1 MGERTHERLK
11 VAKDFSINSL
21 LKSSTD
27 YNYLPSFTPNNT
39 VSNSPFVTRSAD
51 LFRQAG
57 LLADKHEY
65 AYMGESAPLS
75 PEDFTALAQA
85 HNSLAQ
91 AHYQLAQDMKVA
103 NPVVNIKAV
112 SANGDAY
119 GAHLDAAKRCLQS
132 VAGTQEAI
140 DFAID
145 NRNQN
150 SNSDRDASH
159 APENIPAKD
168 AWLSA
173 HRAFVMSRMA
183 HNETIFATAR

>member
-1 MGERTHERLK
+1 M
-11 VAKDFSINSL
+11 AKDFSIDAL
-21 LKSSTD
+21 LKASTD
-27 YNYLPSFTPNNT
+27 YNYLPSFTPSNT
-39 VSNSPFVTRSAD
+39 VSNSPFVTRSAE

-57 LLADKHEY
+57 LLADKHEH
-65 AYMGESAPLS
+65 AYMGESATLS

-103 NPVVNIKAV
+103 SPVVNIKAV

-119 GAHLDAAKRCLQS
+119 GAHLDAAKICLQNVNGTPQS
-132 VAGTQEAI
+132 V
-140 DFAID
+140 DFLID
-145 NRNQN
+145 NRNAN
-150 SNSDRDASH
+150 SNASRQVDRGGVGDS
-159 APENIPAKD
+159 PIKD

-183 HNETIFATAR
+183 HNEALFATAR